1 MIFLYIWSIYDG
13 LLFREDWVNIG
24 IPIEFVGI
32 AVLSNRARVAVI
44 SGCLKP
50 SYCCRLLLW

>member
-1 MIFLYIWSIYDG
+1 MISLYIDSIYDG
-13 LLFREDWVNIG
+13 LLFRGDCMNIG

-32 AVLSNRARVAVI
+32 ALLSNRARVAVI

-50 SYCCRLLLW
+50 SYCWLLLW